1 MASTPLFGAAG
12 LAVPATQLT
21 TVSVDR
27 TGAGTYADVG
37 SASGASGMLCWGF
50 DFHAVGLTEDNVI
63 LIFTHDGADV
73 RLFREVPV
81 NVTGPSNNTR
91 PPLSWHHYEQIFPS
105 GRPHVLTNGDKYQ
118 MALMR
123 AGTINVMLDAQ
134 QLA

>member
-1 MASTPLFGAAG
+1 MASVPLFGAAG
-12 LAVPATQLT
+12 LAIPSTALT

-37 SASGASGMLCWGF
+37 SAAGASGMLCWGF
-50 DFHAVGLTEDNVI
+50 DFHGVGLIEDNVI
-63 LIFTHDGADV
+63 LIFTHDGSNA
-73 RLFREVPV
+73 RIFREVPV
-81 NVTGPSNNTR
+81 NVTSPPNGAR
-91 PPLSWHHYEQIFPS
+91 PNQAWHHYEPIFPS

-123 AGTINVMLDAQ
+123 AGTINVLLDAQ